1 MSWTRL
7 LAVFHLELAR
17 NLKRPMFW
25 TMMIV
30 LILIVFGLS
39 NGNTR
44 ISSGSAT
51 VGGDEAWIT
60 SEFSVALIL
69 PFLVTLYIAFFA
81 SIAAGL
87 AIISDSEA
95 KIGEILRATRL
106 RPWEYIW
113 GKGLAIVTAFS
124 FALALTIALMIFFN
138 HGLPNPSVEDF
149 RGPFQLSNYLRPAL
163 VFGLPSLLAFLG
175 IPFYLG
181 ERTRRPAVSFLFP
194 VGLLLVCGFFLWN
207 WSPTWLDPKIDR
219 LLMLLDPAGVRWLDG
234 TWLKQ
239 DLGVGFYNHARVGLD
254 LPFILSRLA
263 WSLLGLCA
271 ISLTSRNYARGLR
284 SAQGKE
290 ASPSSWFRRRRK
302 ETKASSPPRLA
313 SRGSSRG
320 QVASLPNLLA
330 SMTSAPPGVLRGAL
344 QVARSEFGLL
354 LKQPGIYL
362 FSVLIVVQTLGTNL
376 LAVGPFQ
383 TQVLLTPGQQA
394 TQSLNTL
401 TLLTTLLLMFFTAES
416 LQREKACG
424 AEPLIYSSP
433 LRTFSLLAGKAMG
446 NSLVGLLPLV
456 AVWIGGAIALLLQG
470 SVPLSLGP
478 YFLIWGL
485 LLLPT
490 LLAWTAFVVAIQA
503 VTSSRFATYG
513 ICLGVLGFTIYHQLT
528 GNLDWLSNWMVWGSV
543 SWSDMSV
550 LEVDR
555 KALMTN
561 RLLVLSTVPL
571 FLALAVGA
579 FSRRRF
585 DAANTLEGLRPRP
598 LARTIWRFL
607 PWAAAPLALGFA
619 LSLMIERGVEGQ
631 AAKNQAKDYWKQNL
645 ATWRDAENPDL
656 LAVDVSVVLD
666 LPTSSLSSQGTYRL
680 VNSRPEEMR
689 RFALTGGQHWQDV
702 SWTLDGSPYEPDNRS
717 GLYVFTPPLPLAPGE
732 ETTVGFQFHGAYPD
746 GASANGGQVSEFI
759 LPSGVVLT
767 SFTTSFVPA
776 LGYQEGRG
784 VDEDNRY
791 EPREYPDDFYQEEIP
806 PFAGSRTPFTTR
818 VSITGPL
825 DFTMN
830 SVGELQEEKLSE
842 DTRTTIWVND
852 VPVRFFNIVGGRW
865 EVEEG
870 ETTSIFYHPQ
880 HPYNVAQMSEV
891 AEAAKR
897 LYSEWFYPYP
907 WQHLKISEF
916 PALATYAQGFAT
928 NIPFSEG
935 IGFLTRPDEKTDAVT
950 VVTGHEIAHQWWAN
964 ILTPGEGPGGN
975 LLSEGMSH
983 FATLLLLE
991 ELQGPRG
998 RMEFAKRMEENYGD
1012 RRQKDAERPLVKIDG
1027 SRPGDTTVTYDK
1039 GGWVFWM
1046 TLRQLGREAMLE
1058 GLQGFI
1064 EEWKDG
1070 PDYPLLED
1078 LTEFLLPYAN
1088 DPVAYEEF
1096 VRQWY
1101 FQVVLPEFQ
1110 LQDVSREP
1118 SGSGYRTTARLHQ
1131 AGSGKVRVEVAAT
1144 AGERFLED
1152 GTPNESYQETR
1163 AHFDLVAGE
1172 ESPIDIFTEFEPD
1185 RLVVDPDVQILQ
1197 LRREQASAD
1206 L

>member
-1 MSWTRL
+1 MSWARL
-7 LAVFHLELAR
+7 LAVFRLELGR

-25 TMMIV
+25 IMMTVLV
-30 LILIVFGLS
+30 LITFGLS

-81 SIAAGL
+81 SIAAGMS
-87 AIISDSEA
+87 IISDAEA

-106 RPWEYIW
+106 RPREYIW
-113 GKGLAIVTAFS
+113 GKGLAILTAFS
-124 FALALTIALMIFFN
+124 LALLLTIGLMIFFN
-138 HGLPNPSVEDF
+138 HGLPNPSAEEF
-149 RGPFQLSNYLRPAL
+149 RGPFRLSNYLRPAL

-181 ERTRRPAVSFLFP
+181 ERTRRPAISFLFP
-194 VGLLLVCGFFLWN
+194 ITLLLVCGFFLWN
-207 WSPTWLDPKIDR
+207 WSPSWLDPKIDR
-219 LLMLLDPAGVRWLDG
+219 LLMLLDPAGVRWLDE

-239 DLGVGFYNHARVGLD
+239 DLGTEFYNNARIGLD
-254 LPFILSRLA
+254 FPFVLSRLA
-263 WSLLGLCA
+263 WSLVGLLA
-271 ISLTSRNYARGLR
+271 IGLTSRNYARGLN
-284 SAQGKE
+284 AVKVE
-290 ASPSSWFRRRRK
+290 ATGQSPGPLSRFHRPWKRRETSSSLDI
-302 ETKASSPPRLA
+302 TAGPPLLSSMA
-313 SRGSSRG
+313 
-320 QVASLPNLLA
+320 
-330 SMTSAPPGVLRGAL
+330 SAPLGLFSGTLRI
-344 QVARSEFGLL
+344 ARSEFGLL

-362 FSVLIVVQTLGTNL
+362 FSVLIVIQTLGTNL
-376 LAVGPFQ
+376 LAIGPFQ

-416 LQREKACG
+416 LQRERACG
-424 AEPLIYSSP
+424 AEPLIYSSS
-433 LRTFSLLAGKAMG
+433 LRTFSLLTGKALG

-456 AVWIGGAIALLLQG
+456 AVWFGGTIALLLQG

-490 LLAWTAFVVAIQA
+490 LLAWTAFVIATQAI
-503 VTSSRFATYG
+503 TGSRFATYG
-513 ICLGVLGFTIYHQLT
+513 ICLGALAFTIYHQLA
-528 GNLDWLSNWMVWGSV
+528 GNLDWLSNWMVWGSI

-555 KALMTN
+555 KALVFN
-561 RLLVLSTVPL
+561 RLLVLSAVPL
-571 FLALAVGA
+571 FLAVAVAA
-579 FSRRRF
+579 FPRRRF
-585 DAANTLEGLRPRP
+585 DAAGTLVRLQPRP
-598 LARTIWRFL
+598 MARTLWRLL
-607 PWAAAPLALGFA
+607 PWAAAPIALAF
-619 LSLMIERGVEGQ
+619 SLFLMVEEGVQGQ
-631 AAKNQAKDYWKQNL
+631 EAKNGAKDYWKQNL
-645 ATWRDAENPDL
+645 ATWRDVENPDL
-656 LAVDVSVVLD
+656 LAVDVAVVLE
-666 LPTSSLSSQGTYRL
+666 PTTSSLASKGTYRL
-680 VNSRPEEMR
+680 INSRSEEMR

-702 SWTLDGSPYEPDNRS
+702 QWTLDGRPYEPDNRS
-717 GLYVFTPPLPLAPGE
+717 GLYVFTPNQPLAPGE
-732 ETTVGFQFHGAYPD
+732 DTTVGFQFQGAYPD
-746 GASANGGQVSEFI
+746 GASANGGQISEFI

-767 SFTTSFVPA
+767 SFSTSFVPA
-776 LGYQEGRG
+776 LGYQEDYG

-791 EPREYPDDFYQEEIP
+791 EPREYPDDFHQQEIR
-806 PFAGSRTPFTTR
+806 PFAGSRTAFTTR
-818 VSITGPL
+818 VSITGPK

-830 SVGELQEEKLSE
+830 SVGELREESITE
-842 DTRTTIWVND
+842 DLRTRIWVND

-870 ETTSIFYHPQ
+870 ETTSIFYHPG
-880 HPYNVAQMSEV
+880 HPYNIAQMSAV

-907 WQHLKISEF
+907 WKHLKISEF

-998 RMEFAKRMEENYGD
+998 RMEFAKRLEETYGD

-1046 TLRQLGREAMLE
+1046 TLRHLGREAMLQ
-1058 GLQGFI
+1058 GLHGFI

-1070 PDYPLLED
+1070 PDYPLLQD
-1078 LTEFLLPYAN
+1078 LTEFLAPYAN
-1088 DPVAYEEF
+1088 DPIAYERF
-1096 VRQWY
+1096 VQQWY
-1101 FQVVLPEFQ
+1101 LQVVLPEFQ
-1110 LQDVSREP
+1110 LQNVSREP
-1118 SGSGYRTTARLHQ
+1118 SGTGFRTTARLLQ
-1131 AGSGKVRVEVAAT
+1131 AGSGDVRVEVAAT
-1144 AGERFLED
+1144 AGDRFTED
-1152 GTPNESYQETR
+1152 GELDDSYREARVQVNL
-1163 AHFDLVAGE
+1163 ADGE
-1172 ESPIDIFTEFEPD
+1172 ETSIDIFTTFEPD
-1185 RLVVDPDVQILQ
+1185 RLVVDPDVEILQ